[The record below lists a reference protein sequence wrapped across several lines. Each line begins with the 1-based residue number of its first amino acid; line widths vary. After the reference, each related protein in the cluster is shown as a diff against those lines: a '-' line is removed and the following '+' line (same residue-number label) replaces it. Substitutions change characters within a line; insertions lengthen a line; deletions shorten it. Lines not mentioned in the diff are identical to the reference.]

1 MKIFYKTFTLL
12 RGTVVYT
19 ESKLH
24 RKQAA
29 DKRYIPP
36 PSGGACRGENK
47 AMKKLTKICDGNE
60 AAAYVAYAFSE
71 VAAIYPITPSS
82 PMAEHADEW
91 SAKGK
96 KNIFGQPVRLV
107 EMQSEAGACGACH
120 GALEAGTL
128 ATSFTA
134 SQGLMLMIPTLHRI
148 AGERLPMVLHVA
160 SRTVGTHAF
169 SIFGDHSD
177 VMNCRQTGFALL
189 SSGSVQQAAD
199 LAAVAHLSA
208 IRAHIPFLHFFDGFR
223 TSHEIQ
229 KIDVMDYDEYAKLVD
244 YDALAAFRANALN
257 PEDPRMRSLVD
268 NPDIYFQLREAN
280 NTAYDELPGIVEDYM
295 AQISRLTGREY
306 HLFNYYGAPDAERV
320 IVAMGSVSGCAQ
332 EVVDYLTAKGEK
344 VGFLQVH
351 LFRPFSRSHLLAALP
366 KTVRKIA
373 VLDRVKEM
381 GSIGEPLYEDVC
393 AAFINEKTRPEI
405 YAGRYGLS
413 SKDTTPAQLKAVF
426 DNLLLDEPKNHFT
439 IGIVD
444 DVTHLSLP
452 VGAPLLTEPEGTIS
466 CKFWG
471 LGSDG
476 TVGANKNSIKIIGDT
491 TDMYCQAYFEYD
503 TKKSFGITKSHLR
516 FGKKPIS
523 STYYV
528 SNADFVACHNQTYLT
543 KYDII
548 HELKPHGSFLL
559 NCEWQESELEQHVP
573 GEILKYI
580 ADNDIHFYIIDAN
593 RQSQAIG
600 LGNRSNMVLQAA
612 FFKLANI
619 IPVEDAVA
627 HMKAAVK
634 KTYGLKGEKIVN
646 MNLQAVDAGI
656 NALVEV
662 KVKPEWTN
670 LTGKALQPADADLPD
685 VIRNILVPINAQ
697 KGDELP
703 VSAFRGMEDGT
714 MPLGTSQYEKRGIA
728 THLPVWDAA
737 ECLQCNMCSFVCPH
751 AVIRPFLLSEDE
763 VKAAPAGMTFADAK
777 GANLKDY
784 KYTMGVST
792 LDCTS
797 CGSCVASCP
806 KSGKALKM
814 VPAHEVHQ
822 VPAQWTYLTRLPEK
836 AESGDKFTLKGSQ
849 FRQPLLEFNGAC
861 AGCGETPY
869 AKLLTQLFGD
879 KMYLANATGCTQAW
893 GAAMPC
899 VPYCKNAQGK
909 GVAWSNS
916 LFENNAE
923 FSYGMCLAVRQLRD
937 AATNY
942 VRELDALT
950 KDETVKAAIAGYF
963 AVYDDLDASTPATEK
978 LVAALESAKLTA
990 EEQTIAQEI
999 LKRKKDLAKKTMWMY
1014 GGDGWAYDIGYG
1026 GLDHVFAMGEDVN
1039 VLLVDTEVYSNTGGQ
1054 SSKATPVGAVAQ
1066 FQASGKKTKKKDL
1079 GMLLMNYDNV
1089 YVAQCAM
1096 GANPGQLIKALK
1108 EAEAHKGP
1116 SIVICYAPC
1125 INHGIKRG
1133 MSGVQQEMKDAV
1145 ASGYWNLY
1153 RYSPETKTFTLDSK
1167 EPTMPLYDFMK
1178 GEVRYASL
1186 ELSFPDN
1193 AKVLFAEAEE
1203 AAQEKYESYRR
1214 KAEK

>member
-12 RGTVVYT
+12 SGTVVYT

-96 KNIFGQPVRLV
+96 KNIFGQPVRPV

-351 LFRPFSRSHLLAALP
+351 LFRPFSRKHLLAALP

-528 SNADFVACHNQTYLT
+528 SNADFIACHNQTYLT

-559 NCEWQESELEQHVP
+559 NCEWVESELEQHVP

-670 LTGKALQPADADLPD
+670 LTGKALQPADANLPD

-697 KGDELP
+697 KGDDLP

-797 CGSCVASCP
+797 CGSCVSSCP